1 MAAVS
6 LFWDTNMAAVTAREN
21 TLTAFGVLCVQVSSG
36 NCKTMPLRSSEKLAI
51 LTLKPR
57 SHVRILIY
65 RMPAIIS
72 DAGI

>member
-6 LFWDTNMAAVTAREN
+6 LFWDTNTAAVTSREN

-36 NCKTMPLRSSEKLAI
+36 NCKTMPLRSGEKLAI

-65 RMPAIIS
+65 RMPAVIS
-72 DAGI
+72 DSGM

>member
-6 LFWDTNMAAVTAREN
+6 LFWDTNMAAVTSREN
-21 TLTAFGVLCVQVSSG
+21 TLTAFGVLCVQVSCE
-36 NCKTMPLRSSEKLAI
+36 NCKTMPLRSGEKLAI

-57 SHVRILIY
+57 SRVRILIY

-72 DAGI
+72 DSGI